1 MRLVTGN
8 TIIIV
13 IIIFNIIII
22 IIIITIIIIIIILT
36 ENYKEDFAYMYMHAM
51 YMHADRH
58 NLCNNGSHIDIKI
71 CMSNFPFR
79 FL

>member
-22 IIIITIIIIIIILT
+22 IIIITIIIIIINLT
-36 ENYKEDFAYMYMHAM
+36 ENYKEDFAYRRLWIAARLTHKLA
-51 YMHADRH
+51 
-58 NLCNNGSHIDIKI
+58 SHINLPQVLSI
-71 CMSNFPFR
+71 PW
-79 FL
+79 